1 MKFSKLIP
9 AIVLGLMPATAMA
22 QNLMTNSSFEVDGPG
37 FILFQG
43 WENYG
48 EVYKADSG
56 EIIALDGSFTAK
68 MFGPSIGSQADQVL
82 LQQVSGITPGEL
94 YTLSGSVQHQAVAP
108 LGNENIILIQMVFR
122 DAGGNALEAVEQTA
136 LTPGVSPTDEW
147 IESSVSGIAP
157 AGTASMT
164 VALLHIQLGSDAGF
178 PVQGGGA
185 TFWDDFSLVSGSAP
199 CTNPADFT
207 GDGQLDVFDVFAF
220 VDAYNQGCPE

>member
-9 AIVLGLMPATAMA
+9 AIVLGLMPASALA

-37 FILFQG
+37 FILFQD

-56 EIIALDGSFTAK
+56 EIVALDGSFTAK

-82 LQQVSGITPGEL
+82 LQQVSGLSEGTL
-94 YTLSGSVQHQAVAP
+94 YTLTGSVQHQSSAP
-108 LGNENIILIQMVFR
+108 LGDENIILMQIVFR
-122 DAGGNALEAVEQTA
+122 DAGGNALEAVETPA

-147 IESSVSGIAP
+147 IESSVSGISP
-157 AGTASMT
+157 VGTTQAT
-164 VALLHIQLGSDAGF
+164 VGLLHIQLGADAGF

-185 TFWDDFSLVSGSAP
+185 TFWDNFSLVGGEAP
-199 CTNPADFT
+199 CDNPADFT
-207 GDGQLDVFDVFAF
+207 GDGVLDVFDVFAF
-220 VDAYNQGCPE
+220 LDAFNQGCPE